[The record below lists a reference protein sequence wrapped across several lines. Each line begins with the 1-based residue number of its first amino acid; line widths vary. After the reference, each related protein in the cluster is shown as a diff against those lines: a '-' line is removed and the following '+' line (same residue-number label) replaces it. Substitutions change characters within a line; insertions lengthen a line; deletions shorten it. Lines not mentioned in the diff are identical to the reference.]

1 MVLGLCGLVL
11 VDTDRCFEE
20 AVDFAEMELVEG
32 NFRLEGEELGMQ
44 EALVLRWPLSL
55 DDEAAEP
62 DLLAGEEEVAE
73 V

>member
-11 VDTDRCFEE
+11 VDIDRCFEE